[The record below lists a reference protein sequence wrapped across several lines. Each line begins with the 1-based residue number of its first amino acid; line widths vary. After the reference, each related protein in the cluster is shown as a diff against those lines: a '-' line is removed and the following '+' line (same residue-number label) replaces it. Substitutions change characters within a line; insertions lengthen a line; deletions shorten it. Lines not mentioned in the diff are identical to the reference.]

1 MRAIKDFK
9 AKYPD
14 IYRVIFE
21 EGKKA
26 GVADRIKQGE
36 AAAIIKDQAK
46 DNRRQ
51 AEATAQQAAFDKLP
65 IDDKAKITW
74 DANASLRAEFRKFD
88 IYLAYVKGVAD
99 GRVKI

>member
-1 MRAIKDFK
+1 MKDIKDFK

-21 EGKKA
+21 EGRKA
-26 GVADRIKQGE
+26 GVADGIKQGK
-36 AAAIIKDQAK
+36 AASIIKEKAEAK
-46 DNRRQ
+46 HRQ
-51 AEATAQQAAFDKLP
+51 ADATAQQAAFDKLP

-88 IYLAYVKGVAD
+88 TYLAYVKGVAD